1 MQTLGTCGLRIR
13 TLNDKV
19 RLHGALAE
27 AQRKAGD
34 HAGDPD
40 RPPPALRLAFPPP
53 ATTPQRAPSGLSGLG
68 VYIIPKAES
77 VLYVDVCVQYALPY
91 IYTMGGS
98 SMYTY
103 PVVALS
109 EWSDCM
115 VDPGTHTQHM
125 GQAPI
130 AVTR

>member
-1 MQTLGTCGLRIR
+1 
-13 TLNDKV
+13 
-19 RLHGALAE
+19 
-27 AQRKAGD
+27 
-34 HAGDPD
+34 
-40 RPPPALRLAFPPP
+40 
-53 ATTPQRAPSGLSGLG
+53 
-68 VYIIPKAES
+68 
-77 VLYVDVCVQYALPY
+77 
-91 IYTMGGS
+91 MGGS

-130 AVTR
+130 ADTLGSERRETVVRITVELVEVTR

>member
-1 MQTLGTCGLRIR
+1 
-13 TLNDKV
+13 
-19 RLHGALAE
+19 
-27 AQRKAGD
+27 
-34 HAGDPD
+34 
-40 RPPPALRLAFPPP
+40 
-53 ATTPQRAPSGLSGLG
+53 
-68 VYIIPKAES
+68 
-77 VLYVDVCVQYALPY
+77 
-91 IYTMGGS
+91 MGGS